1 MVYWRSI
8 VVSDLI
14 IPEPGL
20 HTGCQESYF
29 AWDAISST
37 DLKHLCKSPAHFKA
51 NRAKPHRD
59 TKALRVGR
67 MFHELTLGTS
77 SLGMDG
83 GKLTKTQ
90 LEERQLAI
98 DMAISASANPLIK
111 RCLELTKQE
120 HREIALVWHDEQ
132 TGVLC
137 KALLDA
143 VFMMPILGQVTSQ
156 SVIWDLKSTEDASD
170 YGCQKAFNDYD
181 YFLQSAHYF
190 TGAKALGLDP
200 KEFWYF
206 FVEKADP
213 YCVNHMVVSEDA
225 ICDGQVAR
233 YKLLRRYQEC
243 LATNE
248 WPGYYS
254 SVVEPKQLAVPIWKK
269 RQIGEM

>member
-181 YFLQSAHYF
+181 YFIQAAHYF

-213 YCVNHMVVSEDA
+213 YCINHMVVSEDS

-248 WPGYYS
+248 WPGYNKT
-254 SVVEPKQLAVPIWKK
+254 VARELEVPIWKK
-269 RQIGEM
+269 RQIGEI